1 MIWLFRIEGLTPTRR
16 KLFYIFATPCVLV
29 AALLCFLVQITS
41 GPPPSGWILVFT
53 LLHVC
58 MLQLA
63 DHRPLEG
70 VIVAEVWMFSPS
82 VKATAK
88 ILHPLPASML
98 EDYGRLLPTLIM
110 LRVSRDVAL
119 RSVASDWRAATAEE
133 IQKADRIVSGW
144 AR

>member
-16 KLFYIFATPCVLV
+16 KLFYIVATPCVMV
-29 AALLCFLVQITS
+29 AALLCFLMQFAD
-41 GPPPSGWILVFT
+41 GRPPLGWVLVFV
-53 LLHVC
+53 LLQVC

-70 VIVAEVWMFSPS
+70 VIVAEVWVFSPS
-82 VKATAK
+82 VKATAH
-88 ILHPLPASML
+88 ILHPLPAHML

-119 RSVASDWRAATAEE
+119 RAVASDWRAATAAE
-133 IQKADRIVSGW
+133 IEKADRIGSGGE
-144 AR
+144 R